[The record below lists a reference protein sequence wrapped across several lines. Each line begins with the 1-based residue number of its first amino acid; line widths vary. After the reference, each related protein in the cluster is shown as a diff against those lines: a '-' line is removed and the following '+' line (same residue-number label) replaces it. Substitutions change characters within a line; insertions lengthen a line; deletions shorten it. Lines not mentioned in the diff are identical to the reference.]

1 MKNVERSKRPLFRM
15 VTIGSTALF
24 LLSTAYQASWG
35 QGNNGDYGDNGLSTG
50 EIAAISV
57 GAVGGGYLL
66 WLLAGDRDKDDN
78 TSEEEEKKG
87 AMVPGTPSR
96 PTAVRL
102 VPQKGTV
109 GAGEQTAFDL
119 QVHRGGKWVSVNND
133 NRASI
138 DVKGGMSRLDGA
150 RNAFGV
156 PMTASAG
163 KAVAVGRYTLPDG
176 QVLQAQPVTV
186 NIGG

>member
-1 MKNVERSKRPLFRM
+1 MNTVERPKRPLFRM
-15 VTIGSTALF
+15 IAIGSSALF

-35 QGNNGDYGDNGLSTG
+35 AGSNGNYDNGLSSG

-66 WLLAGDRDKDDN
+66 WLLAGDRDKDDEN
-78 TSEEEEKKG
+78 TTEEEKKG
-87 AMVPGTPSR
+87 AQVPGTSSR
-96 PTAVRL
+96 PTAARL

-109 GAGEQTAFDL
+109 GAGDQTAFDL
-119 QVHRGGKWVSVNND
+119 QVQRGGQWVSVGSD
-133 NRASI
+133 KRASI
-138 DVKGGMSRLDGA
+138 EVTGGMSRLDGA
-150 RNAFGV
+150 SNAFAV

-163 KAVAVGRYTLPDG
+163 KAVAVGRYTLSDG
-176 QVLQAQPVTV
+176 QVLQAQTTV